1 MNDHELDQLIARAN
15 PYGDDT
21 VRRLPAGAAEGG
33 GCVNDLVIMTRP
45 AWSWRATR
53 CPRWASPVAM

>member
-21 VRRLPAGAAEGG
+21 VRRLPAGAAGG
-33 GCVNDLVIMTRP
+33 DVGVQAVGHQG
-45 AWSWRATR
+45 RASSSIR
-53 CPRWASPVAM
+53 SSLD

>member
-21 VRRLPAGAAEGG
+21 VRRLPAGAAES
-33 GCVNDLVIMTRP
+33 DLLEEIMTSR
-45 AWSWRATR
+45 T
-53 CPRWASPVAM
+53 V